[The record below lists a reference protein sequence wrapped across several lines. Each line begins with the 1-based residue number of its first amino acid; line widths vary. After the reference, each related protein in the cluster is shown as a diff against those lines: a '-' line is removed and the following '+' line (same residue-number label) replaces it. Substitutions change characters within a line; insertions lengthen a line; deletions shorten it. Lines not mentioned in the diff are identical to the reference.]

1 VTSRD
6 DWRPAARGWRA
17 DAKAELLGA
26 AVVSEVQTTSALLGV
41 KAGVYHSE
49 LADAPTDH
57 FRVGLGRLGL
67 EPGLEAFD
75 RFLRQ
80 R

>member
-1 VTSRD
+1 
-6 DWRPAARGWRA
+6 
-17 DAKAELLGA
+17 
-26 AVVSEVQTTSALLGV
+26 VSEVQTTPALLGV
-41 KAGVYHSE
+41 KASICFSE
-49 LADAPTDH
+49 IADAPTDH
-57 FRVGLGRLGL
+57 FRVGLGRVGS